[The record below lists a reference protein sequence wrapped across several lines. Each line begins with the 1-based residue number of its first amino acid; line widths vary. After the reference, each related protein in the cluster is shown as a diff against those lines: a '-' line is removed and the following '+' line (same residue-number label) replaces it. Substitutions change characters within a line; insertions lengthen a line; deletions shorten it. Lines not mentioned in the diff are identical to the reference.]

1 MADVFTS
8 EKRSEIMRQVHGKNT
23 SPEKAVRSMLH
34 RMGFRFRIHR
44 ADLPGCPDIVLP
56 ARRKVIFV
64 HGCFWH
70 GHTCP
75 RGSRIP
81 KTNQTYW
88 QTKIERNRKRDI
100 LDKKALSA
108 QGWSVL
114 VIWECELKD
123 SDKLGDMLCSFL
135 R

>member
-8 EKRSEIMRQVHGKNT
+8 EKRSKIMRQIHGKNT
-23 SPEKAVRSMLH
+23 SPEKTVRSMLH
-34 RMGFRFRIHR
+34 RMGFRFRLHR
-44 ADLPGCPDIVLP
+44 SDLPGCPDIVLP
-56 ARRKVIFV
+56 SRHKIIFV
-64 HGCFWH
+64 NGCFWH

-88 QTKIERNRKRDI
+88 QTKIERNRERDN
-100 LDKKALSA
+100 LCQQALSA

-123 SDKLGDMLCSFL
+123 SEKLWETLGIFL